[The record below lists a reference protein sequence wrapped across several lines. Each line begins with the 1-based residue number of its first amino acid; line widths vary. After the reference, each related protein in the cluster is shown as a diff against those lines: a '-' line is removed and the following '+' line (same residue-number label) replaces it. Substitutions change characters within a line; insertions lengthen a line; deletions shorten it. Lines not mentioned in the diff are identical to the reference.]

1 MVLSIYGY
9 NNLVLTDS
17 KLKKINFIKDFAN
30 ENNIL
35 IKSICSRVENIKNQK
50 FDYIVCRAFAP
61 LPIILDYSLLF
72 VKKNTSLLFL
82 KGRNVKNEINV
93 AKKKFRF
100 QYKLIES
107 ESVGGGFVLIINNL
121 YKLWWK

>member
-1 MVLSIYGY
+1 MGRVERASSLYLLRFSETKRSSD
-9 NNLVLTDS
+9 VTFRSPVD
-17 KLKKINFIKDFAN
+17 
-30 ENNIL
+30 NIL

-50 FDYIVCRAFAP
+50 FDYIICRAFAP

-82 KGRNVKNEINV
+82 KGRNVKNEIND
-93 AKKKFRF
+93 AKKNFRF

-121 YKLWWK
+121 YKL